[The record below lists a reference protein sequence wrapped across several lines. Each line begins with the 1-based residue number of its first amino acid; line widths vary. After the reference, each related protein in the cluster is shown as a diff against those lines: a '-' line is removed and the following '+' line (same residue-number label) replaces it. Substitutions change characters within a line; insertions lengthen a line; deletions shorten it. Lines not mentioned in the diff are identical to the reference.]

1 MSDLLHGAEIRE
13 GYLVSGDATVMA
25 FTRHENSGRNN
36 FILIDVEDK
45 KVFCDPS
52 VGKWLPGAVSSHLTK
67 LSKTVADKQTAGPGS
82 TGLNTNPAPE
92 SSPISSTKKSTVSG
106 RQSAKGGSRR

>member
-25 FTRHENSGRNN
+25 FTRHENNGRNN
-36 FILIDVEDK
+36 YILIDVEEK

-52 VGKWLPGAVSSHLTK
+52 VIKWLPGAVSSHLTR
-67 LSKTVADKQTAGPGS
+67 LSKTIADKQVGGSGTTSEGLGP
-82 TGLNTNPAPE
+82 NPE
-92 SSPISSTKKSTVSG
+92 SSPISSTKKSKPSG
-106 RQSAKGGSRR
+106 KQSARGSRR